1 MDSPEWRMRILKMNL
16 IDNYLEELQLY
27 ENVKCKYFM
36 FNLKQAK
43 KDYDGMMKQH
53 KANCK
58 KDWDPFKRAKAYQH
72 CIKQIPSYAKS
83 KLKMAE
89 RMAQKVKQHC
99 SNKVSEAEGMQG
111 LPKGWKH
118 SSVKKFAK
126 TNGIPVPVAYVT
138 IFTELAAAF
147 SLSLG
152 ILPQLGA
159 LAVMGLMAGTM
170 TMHIFRWHSPYWA
183 TKGGWEYDLIIFS
196 VCAVIFTVGGGAIGL
211 LPSL

>member
-126 TNGIPVPVAYVT
+126 SLTGKQGTQKGFFDKCVEKMKSHMSNPEAYCAS
-138 IFTELAAAF
+138 IKDELHG
-147 SLSLG
+147 S
-152 ILPQLGA
+152 
-159 LAVMGLMAGTM
+159 T
-170 TMHIFRWHSPYWA
+170 YWRG
-183 TKGGWEYDLIIFS
+183 KGKSEKQAKQASKSHQNVKVD
-196 VCAVIFTVGGGAIGL
+196 
-211 LPSL
+211 